1 MKDTPIYLFDEP
13 TAGLSAEAVRAVH
26 DFVQEE
32 LVKKRG
38 ALVLYAANNVIEAE
52 RICRRVS
59 YWIGSVS

>member
-1 MKDTPIYLFDEP
+1 
-13 TAGLSAEAVRAVH
+13 LSAEAVRAVH